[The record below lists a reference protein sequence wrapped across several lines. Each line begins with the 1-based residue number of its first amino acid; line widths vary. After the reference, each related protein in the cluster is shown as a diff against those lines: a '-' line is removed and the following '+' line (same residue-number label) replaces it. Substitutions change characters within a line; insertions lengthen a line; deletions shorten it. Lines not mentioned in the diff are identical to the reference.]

1 MKPIN
6 LYKINIF
13 PDDFGRR
20 YFQKYEA
27 LFSERSDPVIYRSHE
42 IDSLKA
48 LVRNLLCGVSVSAL
62 DGFFYS
68 FTIPQIGKEFDLI
81 KLSSKAVLN
90 IELKSRSTIQSMREQ
105 LVKNRYYLSHLSVP
119 VYLFTYSSVRD
130 KLYRLDDYDNLSECG
145 WNELY
150 YVLKHFGKFFDG
162 DIETKF
168 RASHFL
174 VSPFNNPEKY
184 LKGEYFLTQ
193 QQAQIKSKILESL
206 KASTGSRLIKITGK
220 TGTGKSLVLYDLAKD
235 LCENKSVCIIHG
247 GKLAQGHIEIGQ
259 RIKGLSVV
267 SRDDFSL
274 GKAKFDVIMFDETQR
289 FDKDFISG
297 VVKAAREN
305 GTSCVFGVDPEQ
317 VLTEYELE
325 NRIGDYLDSFDGI
338 ESHYLNSKIRMNE
351 KTAEFIDSVFNLNYK
366 SRERSFDDI
375 EIIYA
380 EYPNQAKEIFKYYL
394 SKGYTAVRVTRDDI
408 HVAIDGGASELIGR
422 EYERVIVSVDNS
434 FYYSHDGLLRS
445 DKCEGSSCLPEKL
458 LYQALTRVKE
468 KLVMVIVDNPEFFSN
483 VMSIISR

>member
-27 LFSERSDPVIYRSHE
+27 LFSERSEPVIYRSHE

-68 FTIPQIGKEFDLI
+68 FTIPQIGKEFDLL
-81 KLSSKAVLN
+81 KLSSKAALN

-130 KLYRLDDYDNLSECG
+130 KLYRLDDNDNLSECD

-150 YVLKHFGKFFDG
+150 YVMKHFGKFFDG
-162 DIETKF
+162 NIETKF

-206 KASTGSRLIKITGK
+206 KRGAGSRLIKITGK
-220 TGTGKSLVLYDLAKD
+220 TGTGKSLVLYDLARE
-235 LCENKSVCIIHG
+235 LCEDKSVCIIHG
-247 GKLAQGHIEIGQ
+247 GRLTHGHIEIDQ
-259 RIKGLSVV
+259 KIKRLSVV
-267 SRDDFSL
+267 SRESFSAD
-274 GKAKFDVIMFDETQR
+274 KAGCDVIMFDETQR
-289 FDKDFISG
+289 FDKGFVSD
-297 VVKAAREN
+297 VVTAARKN
-305 GTSCVFGVDPEQ
+305 GSSCIFGVDPEQ
-317 VLTEYELE
+317 VLTEHEME

-338 ESHYLNSKIRMNE
+338 ENHYLNSKIRMNE

-394 SKGYTAVRVTRDDI
+394 SKEYTPVRVTRDDVS
-408 HVAIDGGASELIGR
+408 VADGGGASELIGR

-434 FYYSHDGLLRS
+434 FYYSPDGFLRS
-445 DKCEGSSCLPEKL
+445 DKCKGSDCLPEKL

-468 KLVMVIVDNPEFFSN
+468 KLVMVIVDNPELFSN
-483 VMSIISR
+483 VMRILSR

>member
-20 YFQKYEA
+20 YFQKYES
-27 LFSERSDPVIYRSHE
+27 LFSERSEPVIYRSHE

-62 DGFFYS
+62 DGFYYS

-81 KLSSKAVLN
+81 KLSSRAVLN

-130 KLYRLDDYDNLSECG
+130 KLYRLDDDDNLFECD

-150 YVLKHFGKFFDG
+150 SVMKHFGKFFDG
-162 DIETKF
+162 NIETKF

-193 QQAQIKSKILESL
+193 QQAQIKSKILDSL
-206 KASTGSRLIKITGK
+206 EAGSGSCLIKITGK
-220 TGTGKSLVLYDLAKD
+220 TGTGKSLVLYDLARE

-247 GKLAQGHIEIGQ
+247 GKLTQGHIEIGQ
-259 RIKGLSVV
+259 KIKRLSVV
-267 SRDDFSL
+267 SRESFS
-274 GKAKFDVIMFDETQR
+274 FDNATYDVVMFDETQR
-289 FDKDFISG
+289 FDKGFISD
-297 VVKAAREN
+297 VVKTAREN
-305 GTSCVFGVDPEQ
+305 GSSCVFGVDPEQ
-317 VLTEYELE
+317 VLTEHEME

-375 EIIYA
+375 EIVYA

-394 SKGYTAVRVTRDDI
+394 SKGYTAVRVTRGDI
-408 HVAIDGGASELIGR
+408 PMTEKGDAGELIGK

-434 FYYSHDGLLRS
+434 FYYSSSGFLRS
-445 DKCEGSSCLPEKL
+445 SKCEGSDCLPEKL

-468 KLVMVIVDNPEFFSN
+468 KLVMVIVDNPDFFSN
-483 VMSIISR
+483 VMRIISR